1 MAVAFIFLG
10 PIPFLQMEPQLN
22 LIQGMVGIVGLGY
35 AMVMTSSFCRSQ
47 ATALKLGY
55 EDNIGTYLMISGNQ
69 RIYLVQY
76 RVVV

>member
-22 LIQGMVGIVGLGY
+22 LIQGMVGLVGLGY
-35 AMVMTSSFCRSQ
+35 AMIGTSSFCRAQ

-55 EDNIGTYLMISGNQ
+55 EDNISTYLMISGNQ
-69 RIYLVQY
+69 IIYLV
-76 RVVV
+76 